1 MNFKC
6 VFGHLFYR
14 GGPANMAG
22 WGCFLRFME
31 VQVGK
36 TMAETDDKNQP
47 AMFDDTRGYKPNM
60 HHFWPVRV
68 LNKH

>member
-47 AMFDDTRGYKPNM
+47 AMFDDTRG
-60 HHFWPVRV
+60 
-68 LNKH
+68 